1 MDAVRKAYQRAV
13 QIPMDNVKKLW
24 EEYQDFENGLNRI
37 TVGFERR
44 SLVASTYKCLGEEI
58 PLGSPGEPHAGA
70 YCSEH
75 ASGTPYHSVPSPPAI
90 KVCAP
95 SNMAPSTAD
104 VQRRRQGADRQV
116 ETISQVGGNQ
126 SIKAG

>member
-37 TVGFERR
+37 TVSIEHRTNVTIAHTC
-44 SLVASTYKCLGEEI
+44 SGEEI
-58 PLGSPGEPHAGA
+58 PLGPPGEPYAGA
-70 YCSEH
+70 YCTEH
-75 ASGTPYHSVPSPPAI
+75 ASGAPHHSVPSPSSV

-95 SNMAPSTAD
+95 SDMAPSTAD
-104 VQRRRQGADRQV
+104 VQRRRQSAGRQV
-116 ETISQVGGNQ
+116 ATVSQVGGKQ
-126 SIKAG
+126 ST